1 MSVRVK
7 ALAGLIPLLG
17 LAACGPGDTPPWKA
31 EPARVAPEA
40 EAGYLAPPLTLA
52 AQPSRDGTVVLSGSA
67 APGATVRLGTPSGE
81 VLNAVADGK
90 GAWTA
95 TAKLSQTVKLYGLS
109 MSVEG
114 RTVQSEGYLA
124 VTPDGGAAQ
133 LRAGA
138 GAQVIS
144 PPSRRPRILA
154 IDYDRDGG
162 AVVSGIGT
170 PSADVGLRVN
180 RVARGDSNVDSQG
193 RFAIAL
199 TQPLAQGP
207 HEFEVAAEGGE
218 DRLVAATVRPTPP
231 SGAPFQASRG
241 DEGWRIDWMTPGG
254 GVQTTLLFD
263 RRG

>member
-1 MSVRVK
+1 M
-7 ALAGLIPLLG
+7 ALAGLLPLLG
-17 LAACGPGDTPPWKA
+17 LYGCGPGDSPPWKA
-31 EPARVAPEA
+31 EPAKTAVDA
-40 EAGYLAPPLTLA
+40 EAGYIAPPITLA
-52 AQPSRDGTVVLSGSA
+52 AQPSRTGGIVLSGSA
-67 APGATVRLGTPSGE
+67 APGAKVRLGTPSGE
-81 VLNAVADGK
+81 VLEAVADAK

-95 TAKLSQTVKLYGLS
+95 NAPQVENVRLYGLS
-109 MSVEG
+109 MTVDG

-124 VTPDGGAAQ
+124 LTAEGGAAQ

-138 GAQVIS
+138 GARVLS

-170 PSADVGLRVN
+170 PSAAVGLRVN
-180 RVARGDSNVDSQG
+180 RIARGDSSVDSQG
-193 RFAIAL
+193 RFSIPL
-199 TQPLAQGP
+199 TQPLIPGP

-218 DRLVAATVRPTPP
+218 DLA
-231 SGAPFQASRG
+231 QASTTRPEPPAG
-241 DEGWRIDWMTPGG
+241 GPFRATRADGGWRVDWMTPGG

>member
-1 MSVRVK
+1 M
-7 ALAGLIPLLG
+7 ALAGLIPLFG
-17 LAACGPGDTPPWKA
+17 LAGCGPVDTTPWKA

-52 AQPSRDGTVVLSGSA
+52 AQPSRGGVVVLSGSA
-67 APGATVRLGTPSGE
+67 APGAAVRLGTPSGE
-81 VLNAVADGK
+81 VLNAVADSK

-95 TAKLSQTVKLYGLS
+95 TAKLSDTVKLYGLS
-109 MSVEG
+109 MKVAG

-124 VTPDGGAAQ
+124 VTPEGGAAQ

-138 GAQVIS
+138 GARVIS
-144 PPSRRPRILA
+144 PPSRRPTILA

-170 PSADVGLRVN
+170 PQADVGLRVN
-180 RVARGDSNVDSQG
+180 RVASGGSNVDAQG

-199 TQPLAQGP
+199 SQPLAPGS

-218 DRLVAATVRPTPP
+218 DRLATTTARPVQPTGSPFRAA
-231 SGAPFQASRG
+231 RG
-241 DEGWRIDWMTPGG
+241 GEGWQIDWMTPGG